1 MVVDIEKIKS
11 EGGHLRQEVRQKT
24 MDLILAAFSF
34 VAGLAWN
41 EAIKA
46 LIEEI
51 FPAHNNSVWAKLTYA
66 LLVTVLVVV
75 VSVYFVRATSKS
87 VSVSDKQG

>member
-1 MVVDIEKIKS
+1 MVDINKIKS
-11 EGGHLRQEVRQKT
+11 GSEQISKEVRQKT
-24 MDLILAAFSF
+24 SDLILAAFGF

-46 LIEEI
+46 LIEEL

-66 LLVTVLVVV
+66 LLVTVLVVL
-75 VSVYFVRATSKS
+75 VSAYFVRNTSKDGQES
-87 VSVSDKQG
+87 GKQG

>member
-1 MVVDIEKIKS
+1 MVDINKIKS
-11 EGGHLRQEVRQKT
+11 GSEQLSREVRQKT
-24 MDLILAAFSF
+24 SDLILAAFGF

-46 LIEEI
+46 LIEEL

-66 LLVTVLVVV
+66 LLVTVLVVL
-75 VSVYFVRATSKS
+75 VSVYFVRTTSKDGQES
-87 VSVSDKQG
+87 GKQG

>member
-1 MVVDIEKIKS
+1 MVDINKIKS
-11 EGGHLRQEVRQKT
+11 GSEQISKEVRQKT
-24 MDLILAAFSF
+24 SDLILAAFGF

-46 LIEEI
+46 LIEEM

-66 LLVTVLVVV
+66 LLVTVLVVL
-75 VSVYFVRATSKS
+75 VSAYFVRNTSKDGQES
-87 VSVSDKQG
+87 GKQG

>member
-1 MVVDIEKIKS
+1 MVVDIQKIKS
-11 EGGHLRQEVRQKT
+11 EGAQLRQEVRQKT
-24 MDLILAAFSF
+24 MDLILAAFGF

-46 LIEEI
+46 LIEEV

-66 LLVTVLVVV
+66 LLVTLLVVL
-75 VSVYFVRATSKS
+75 VSVYFVRTTAKDSES
-87 VSVSDKQG
+87 SDK

>member
-1 MVVDIEKIKS
+1 MVVDIQKIKS
-11 EGGHLRQEVRQKT
+11 EGVQLRQEVRQKT
-24 MDLILAAFSF
+24 MDLILAAFGF

-46 LIEEI
+46 LIEEV

-66 LLVTVLVVV
+66 LLVTILVVL
-75 VSVYFVRATSKS
+75 VSVYFVRSTTKDSGL
-87 VSVSDKQG
+87 SDK